1 MPLRALLALLFCAFA
16 FFGGAGAFGG
26 QALHDGT
33 GDECKLDCCN
43 EAEGRSGNDAAQ
55 NKTAHGCCD
64 ATRNQDGCCPAPTR
78 GHGTSTQHL
87 PTTAT
92 AQAAQL
98 KARRAPMRAAAG
110 SLFYAL
116 LLTATTPDAAPQA
129 LARATTDPVLA
140 TPTPALR
147 VTQCRWQV

>member
-1 MPLRALLALLFCAFA
+1 MSLRALLALLFCAFA
-16 FFGGAGAFGG
+16 FFGGAGAFEGG

-33 GDECKLDCCN
+33 SDECKLDCCN

-64 ATRNQDGCCPAPTR
+64 TTPNQDGCCTTPMRGGQGSPA
-78 GHGTSTQHL
+78 QHS
-87 PTTAT
+87 PAT

-98 KARRAPMRAAAG
+98 KAHRAPMRAAAG

-116 LLTATTPDAAPQA
+116 FLTATTPDAAPQA
-129 LARATTDPVLA
+129 LARATADPVLA

>member
-1 MPLRALLALLFCAFA
+1 MSLRALLALLFCAFA
-16 FFGGAGAFGG
+16 LFGGAGAFEG
-26 QALHDGT
+26 QALHNDG
-33 GDECKLDCCN
+33 GDECELDCCN
-43 EAEGRSGNDAAQ
+43 GAEGRSGNDAAQ

-64 ATRNQDGCCPAPTR
+64 ATPNPDGCCPAPTR

-87 PTTAT
+87 PTTAA

-98 KARRAPMRAAAG
+98 KARRAPTRAEAV

-116 LLTATTPDAAPQA
+116 LLTATRSDADTQA
-129 LARATTDPVLA
+129 LARATADPALA

-147 VTQCRWQV
+147 VTQCRWRV